1 MAANPNFFRLLS
13 LPVTLTILA
22 WLLFSFMIAEVAL
35 PVQDKMDVTMSVY
48 SSVFVFSA
56 LPYFLTRYWLVP
68 QYLFKR
74 KFFLLLLLTILVI
87 LISGAICYLGSRYT
101 ANFFQPDFPVIPKD
115 GSIQHSLH
123 LFWWNAI
130 LGVFASGSIMIYF
143 DRRSIEMQ
151 VKNVQNE
158 KISTELA
165 FLRGQIN
172 PHFLISVMNTL
183 KENIKNED
191 QSVRESVSTFTDL
204 LHYQLFECTH
214 DEILIE
220 REINYIRSYIMVQS
234 NRLEEGSDI
243 RVQTTGDLTGFYI
256 APLLILPLIENAF
269 KHISHYNESNKNLI
283 HINIEYNSN
292 HKLIIS
298 VSNSYETTSASKQLM
313 RAGGI
318 GLVNLKRRLELLYN
332 GRYGFKTEEKNGV
345 FTAVLSLNILTD

>member
-1 MAANPNFFRLLS
+1 MASNPNFFRLFS
-13 LPVTLTILA
+13 LPVALTIFA

-35 PVQDKMDVTMSVY
+35 PVQDKMDVTITVY
-48 SSVFVFSA
+48 SSIFVFSTF
-56 LPYFLTRYWLVP
+56 PYFMTRYWLVP
-68 QYLFKR
+68 HYLFKR
-74 KFFLLLLLTILVI
+74 KFFQLLLLTILVI
-87 LISGAICYLGSRYT
+87 VISGVICYLGSRYT
-101 ANFFQPDFPVIPKD
+101 ANFYQPDLPVIPKD
-115 GSIQHSLH
+115 GSVQHSLH

-143 DRRSIEMQ
+143 DRRSIEEQME
-151 VKNVQNE
+151 NVQNE

-172 PHFLISVMNTL
+172 PHFLISVMKTL
-183 KENIKNED
+183 KENIGEED

-234 NRLEEGSDI
+234 SRLEEGSDI
-243 RVQTTGDLTGFYI
+243 RVEEEGELYGFYI

-283 HINIEYNSN
+283 HIKIVYSTSHE
-292 HKLIIS
+292 LIIS
-298 VSNSYETTSASKQLM
+298 VSNSYETTSTSKHLM
-313 RAGGI
+313 RDGGI
-318 GLVNLKRRLELLYN
+318 GLVNLKRRLELLYT
-332 GRYGFKTEEKNGV
+332 GKYGFKTEEKNGV
-345 FTAVLSLNILTD
+345 FTAVLSINIQTD